1 MPPGGGDIVM
11 QKIIALRW
19 TSFLG
24 MFFAGMLPAL
34 TAISET
40 NSASVPGTNVTTR
53 TNRILAPGPND
64 GRIASVTAQLLEH
77 YQFLQHPLDDEYSS
91 RFLDRYIETLDPQ
104 HIHFTQQDTAEFE
117 VYRTKLDDL
126 TLGRKGVGDTSPA
139 YKIFNRFIERLEQ
152 RTKYAA
158 GLLKTNKFEFTTSER
173 IQTNRKEAPYPVD
186 MDDARRLW
194 LQRLRYEY
202 LDEKLALA
210 GKTNSS
216 VARAVNLD
224 APVTLKKSEHDEIV
238 DTLTRRYNRNL
249 HFFHELDN
257 DEVLEFYLTSLA
269 HVYDPHS
276 DYMNKSQADN
286 FAIGMSL
293 SLFGIGAELS
303 SLDGYCTINRLM
315 PGGPAAKSKLIKDKD
330 RIVAVAQS
338 NSPPVDVVDM
348 NLNKVVQMIRGPKG
362 TEVRL
367 TIVSEN
373 DSTDRRVISLV
384 RDEIPLE
391 SQEAKARIIELPN
404 GIGRTTRVGVIDLP
418 SFYATIDLGGKPPDK
433 EGEASSK
440 KTPRSTSA
448 DVARLIKKFKSENVG
463 GVILDLRRN
472 GGGSLEE
479 AIRLTGLFIKQ
490 GPVVQ
495 VKGPQDALPVVDSDE
510 DPEQLY
516 AGPLIVLTSR
526 YSASASEILA
536 GALQDYGRAL
546 IVGDISTHGKG
557 TVQNLNPLRY
567 FFPPPL
573 DNTNDPGALKMTIRK
588 FYRASGAST
597 QKRGVMP
604 DIVLP
609 SVLNYA
615 KDTGEASLET
625 ALEWDTIRSARYDK
639 LNLVEPLLTD
649 LLRTSRERVST
660 NQDFTYVYEDI
671 ELFRKRQS
679 DKSIS
684 LNEVER
690 RREKAEDLAR
700 KKARDREILAREPV
714 VRTTYELTLKNVDMS
729 GLPLPVGKSNTPPI
743 SISLTNT
750 IELPDMPKPTI
761 ASAQIKAVPSDR
773 EAHTDIDIVSGTGDD
788 KGSDSE
794 PAPPPIDVTLEE
806 AGRILVDYIRLLSQ
820 KGMIT
825 LNAGS

>member
-1 MPPGGGDIVM
+1 MLILAIVSAG
-11 QKIIALRW
+11 IWLAL
-19 TSFLG
+19 
-24 MFFAGMLPAL
+24 AAN
-34 TAISET
+34 SET
-40 NSASVPGTNVTTR
+40 NSVPPPGVNATAR
-53 TNRILAPGPND
+53 SGPLSPGPND

-77 YQFLQHPLDDEYSS
+77 YQFLQHPLDDDFSS
-91 RFLDRYIETLDPQ
+91 KFLDRYIETLDPQ
-104 HIHFTQQDTAEFE
+104 HIHFTQEDTKEFE
-117 VYRTKLDDL
+117 TFRTKLDDM
-126 TLGRKGVGDTSPA
+126 TLGRRGVGDTTPA
-139 YKIFNRFIERLEQ
+139 YKIFNRFVLRLEQ
-152 RTKYAA
+152 RTKYA
-158 GLLKTNKFEFTTSER
+158 GEQLKVDKFEFTTDER
-173 IQTNRKEAPYPVD
+173 IQTNRKESPFPAD
-186 MDDARRLW
+186 LDDARRLW

-216 VARAVNLD
+216 VARATKLD

-257 DEVLEFYLTSLA
+257 DDVLEFYLTSLA

-293 SLFGIGAELS
+293 SLFGIGAELQ

-315 PGGPAAKSKLIKDKD
+315 PGGPAAKSKLIKEKD

-373 DSTDRRVISLV
+373 DSTDRHVISLV

-391 SQEAKARIIELPN
+391 SQEAKAKIIELPV
-404 GIGRTTRVGVIDLP
+404 GIGRTQRVGVIDLP
-418 SFYATIDLGGKPPDK
+418 SFYATIDLDGKQSDK
-433 EGEASSK
+433 DSASSK

-448 DVARLIKKFKSENVG
+448 DVARLLKKFKDENVG

-479 AIRLTGLFIKQ
+479 AIKLTGLFIKQ

-495 VKGPQDALPVVDSDE
+495 VKGPQDPEPIVDSDE
-510 DPEQLY
+510 DAAQLY

-567 FFPPPL
+567 FFKPPL
-573 DNTNDPGALKMTIRK
+573 EGTNDPGALKMTIRK

-604 DIVLP
+604 DVVLP

-615 KDTGEASLET
+615 KDTGEASLDT
-625 ALEWDTIRSARYDK
+625 ALEWDTVHSARYDK
-639 LNLVEPLLTD
+639 LNLVEPVLAD
-649 LLRTSRERVST
+649 LLRLSRERVST
-660 NQDFTYVYEDI
+660 NQDYAYVYEDI
-671 ELFRKRQS
+671 ELFRKRQA
-679 DKSIS
+679 DKTIS

-690 RREKAEDLAR
+690 RREKAEDVAR
-700 KKARDREILAREPV
+700 KKTRDKEILARKPV
-714 VRTTYELTLKNVDMS
+714 ERTTYELTLKNVDQR
-729 GLPLPVGKSNTPPI
+729 GLPLPVGKSNTPPVAVT
-743 SISLTNT
+743 STNKLN
-750 IELPDMPKPTI
+750 LPDMPKPVVI
-761 ASAQIKAVPSDR
+761 SAQIKSAPSDR
-773 EAHTDIDIVSGTGDD
+773 ESSVNPGLVPGMSHGDD
-788 KGSDSE
+788 DISE
-794 PAPPPIDVTLEE
+794 PSPPPIDVTLEE
-806 AGRILVDYIRLLSQ
+806 AGRILADYIRMLSQ

-825 LNAGS
+825 LNANPKR